1 MKGNRHAG
9 AQDEHLRLLLTY
21 KGSADA
27 GEDIQDDYLL
37 LTLKP
42 DTAPEPLAL
51 AVITFPVLEGK
62 KALFIH
68 DIQPYKG
75 NEEERKLLLDAAE
88 SFARKQGYQSLYIN
102 TSRQKKGFLNR
113 QGFQDIPDMSIAK
126 KDLCHE

>member
-9 AQDEHLRLLLTY
+9 AQGEHLRLLLTY

-27 GEDIQDDYLL
+27 GEPIQDDYVL
-37 LTLKP
+37 LTVKP
-42 DTAPEPLAL
+42 DAAPEPVAL

-62 KALFIH
+62 RALFLH

-75 NEEERKLLLDAAE
+75 HEEERKLLLDAAE

-102 TSRQKKGFLNR
+102 TARQKQGFLKR
-113 QGFQDIPDMSIAK
+113 QGFQDIPDMSMAK